1 MRPNGSRRGYIA
13 GSSPELRMKAWAG
26 RRGCVAIP
34 SCNSFPGARG
44 NFSVRGL
51 LEYRRESFRRRT
63 EGESNPNPVFSPESR
78 PAARLRYQQN
88 RIRPG
93 RDLNPGQKLR
103 RLLGY
108 PLPYRDT
115 RTDPFTL
122 TTRVVLVKKDCSP
135 GQRERTCGFLERGL
149 DPTDYTP
156 PTRTWISTVTS
167 FPENSSR

>member
-1 MRPNGSRRGYIA
+1 MIRRD
-13 GSSPELRMKAWAG
+13 R
-26 RRGCVAIP
+26 
-34 SCNSFPGARG
+34 
-44 NFSVRGL
+44 
-51 LEYRRESFRRRT
+51 
-63 EGESNPNPVFSPESR
+63 EGENVGDVADRALSPI
-78 PAARLRYQQN
+78 RL
-88 RIRPG
+88 RPG

>member
-34 SCNSFPGARG
+34 PWNSFPGARG

-63 EGESNPNPVFSPESR
+63 EGGKQSQPCPLPG
-78 PAARLRYQQN
+78 LRYQQN

-135 GQRERTCGFLERGL
+135 GQRERTCGFLERSL